1 MTQAAAT
8 TLSPCGHSGEGE
20 ASLVQPQHDPNSRSS
35 REPPAVSRPPGSV
48 RQLLQ
53 GVEKPCPA
61 PTPLSAA
68 SCSQPHAHMHSHCA
82 HTCTP
87 AGPAPLHPVP
97 AQDCGGAGGAG
108 LRTGSPGIPD
118 SCCPPAVKPDV
129 RHVGGQPSGPSGPA
143 SGSPPTPTPS
153 AALGGPDLADPSA
166 ALGGPDLA
174 DPGEFGA
181 MGRVSIT
188 GDRHPE
194 LPCGSGCPQRG
205 PPCSTLCG
213 FHAFKKEKYQEM
225 QLPIKLYGGLEMS
238 RALLEKIRNLIFQ
251 LKPSID
257 LPEPPKGH
265 RRCPHSHPSHAGPTK
280 SQPCAPSCSRSSGR
294 AGPSL
299 PRAGWGPPRP
309 GSPLGLHR
317 ACSAPAARRLCL
329 LPVPGFARHSAATPT
344 RGQAQGPRLGDRGRW
359 RSREGGRH
367 LRPPPTGTPDS
378 GLSTPAQARDPRD
391 PPAQSHFP
399 GPSQAAGGS
408 RHRPTSRFPT
418 APLGTRRQ
426 RDLAPSSWWCCPD
439 WKQDTKTGREAD
451 RTGGLGRTWPG
462 EGTLARLT
470 LTEEV
475 APATVTQGQWE
486 RAAEGA
492 EPQRPYP
499 DCMLPGLPRTLP
511 EGSGLLPSL
520 THRAE
525 RSPTPPREL
534 GMLGPAGQPL
544 QPGAPESR
552 CAEVRGRGLVPPGP
566 RLPGWTKAVRPRAP
580 VA

>member
-1 MTQAAAT
+1 MGCTA
-8 TLSPCGHSGEGE
+8 
-20 ASLVQPQHDPNSRSS
+20 
-35 REPPAVSRPPGSV
+35 PA
-48 RQLLQ
+48 QLLQ
-53 GVEKPCPA
+53 LEGSVCCPYLDLLVTA
-61 PTPLSAA
+61 LPPPPEARPRDPGSGT
-68 SCSQPHAHMHSHCA
+68 
-82 HTCTP
+82 
-87 AGPAPLHPVP
+87 
-97 AQDCGGAGGAG
+97 GAGGGAE
-108 LRTGSPGIPD
+108 R
-118 SCCPPAVKPDV
+118 V
-129 RHVGGQPSGPSGPA
+129 
-143 SGSPPTPTPS
+143 
-153 AALGGPDLADPSA
+153 ADTC
-166 ALGGPDLA
+166 
-174 DPGEFGA
+174 
-181 MGRVSIT
+181 GR
-188 GDRHPE
+188 
-194 LPCGSGCPQRG
+194 
-205 PPCSTLCG
+205 
-213 FHAFKKEKYQEM
+213 
-225 QLPIKLYGGLEMS
+225 
-238 RALLEKIRNLIFQ
+238 
-251 LKPSID
+251 
-257 LPEPPKGH
+257 
-265 RRCPHSHPSHAGPTK
+265 
-280 SQPCAPSCSRSSGR
+280 
-294 AGPSL
+294 
-299 PRAGWGPPRP
+299 
-309 GSPLGLHR
+309 
-317 ACSAPAARRLCL
+317 
-329 LPVPGFARHSAATPT
+329 
-344 RGQAQGPRLGDRGRW
+344 
-359 RSREGGRH
+359 
-367 LRPPPTGTPDS
+367 PPTGTPDS
-378 GLSTPAQARDPRD
+378 GLGTPAQAWDPRD